1 MRKADLMRGL
11 ANMAGL
17 SRREAAVVVDTMLA
31 VIKEALQR
39 GESVQ
44 IVGFGRFTVRRK
56 RARMGRHVRTGEAIL
71 IRARSMVSFRAST
84 SLRRLINRRR
94 A

>member
-1 MRKADLMRGL
+1 MRKANLMRGL
-11 ANMAGL
+11 ANMVGL
-17 SRREAAVVVDTMLA
+17 SRREAAQVVDTLLA

-71 IRARSMVSFRAST
+71 IRARIVVSFRAST
-84 SLRRLINRRR
+84 SLRRLINRRS